1 MSTQKYSA
9 TYICSALWIFIT
21 LMGFVGATVAGA
33 QQESSSPKSMGIT
46 PSFEETELMFLG
58 EELYTVSIASRRIET
73 LQRAPAAVT
82 VITREQLKKY
92 TTLAEVLRQ
101 VPGFFIDQN
110 EVNAQIY
117 LRGIPNSFLVMM
129 DGVPFSCDASTID
142 YPRGLELSLDYIE
155 KIEIVRGPG
164 SALWGPDAFS
174 GIINLVTR
182 KGADIQGIAL
192 TTEGGSFDSKRAAA
206 LGGFNKYDWDGMLS
220 LSTTKTEGFEYDLHN
235 GEERPHDHSF
245 EVYGKLSY
253 KDVLEVSGRYSRY
266 RDFYT
271 EPTFIY
277 EGAESK
283 PFSFIQAT
291 VNKSIENASFSL
303 QGWYQYFGS
312 QDNYG
317 QPVFKQ
323 HNKQYGLEG
332 KTDFTLFKNN
342 YLTVGS
348 SCRYNNGSKTT
359 IDYNDE
365 RFDYFPSYATQL
377 YSGYF
382 QDKWKLNENLEAT
395 AGLRYD
401 HSSIYG
407 GFYSPRAGLSYLFLE
422 YFNAKL
428 LYGRAFRTPSLAV
441 IIEDPN
447 LDPERIDS
455 YEAELGFHYKNIFGA
470 QINFFYNEL
479 EDLIERNASG
489 SISNSGGD
497 NIKGVEVSVTGRPYR
512 NLLLYANY
520 THLAGN
526 RQKGSSTTID
536 VPNPDDPDQNTQ
548 TTIESFFNVAPNNVA
563 NVGIDYTF
571 LKHYRTT
578 FELNY
583 VGERKLARGLETV
596 YGDRRKLGSYV
607 LCNIN
612 FFIKDLPVRNL
623 ELRLKLNNIFNKQYK
638 TRGVFGLVDG
648 AESSAS
654 VLLSYKY

>member
-1 MSTQKYSA
+1 MSTRKHSLSYFRD
-9 TYICSALWIFIT
+9 TLWIFVI
-21 LMGFVGATVAGA
+21 LMGFWGVTAAGA
-33 QQESSSPKSMGIT
+33 QESPKT
-46 PSFEETELMFLG
+46 PVFEETELMFLG
-58 EELYTVSIASRRIET
+58 EELYTVTIASRRIET

-82 VITREQLKKY
+82 VITRDELKKY
-92 TTLAEVLRQ
+92 TTLADALRQ
-101 VPGFFIDQN
+101 VPGFFIDRN

-142 YPRGLELSLDYIE
+142 YPRGPELSLDYIE

-192 TTEGGSFDSKRAAA
+192 STEGGSFDSKRAQA
-206 LGGFNKYDWDGMLS
+206 LGGFNKHDWDGIVS

-235 GEERPHDHSF
+235 GEERPHDHYF
-245 EVYGKLSY
+245 EAYGKLSY

-277 EGAESK
+277 EGSESK

-291 VNKSIENASFSL
+291 VNKSIRDVSISL

-312 QDNYG
+312 EDDYG

-332 KTDFTLFKNN
+332 KTDFTLFENN
-342 YLTVGS
+342 YLTIGS
-348 SCRYNNGSKTT
+348 SCRYNNGSKTV
-359 IDYNDE
+359 IDFEDQK
-365 RFDYFPSYATQL
+365 FDNFPSYFTRL

-382 QDKWKLNENLEAT
+382 QDKWKINKNLEAT

-401 HSSIYG
+401 NHSIYG

-441 IIEDPN
+441 IIEQPS

-455 YEAELGFHYKNIFGA
+455 YEAELGFHYKNLFGA
-470 QINFFYNEL
+470 NVNFFYNEL

-489 SISNSGGD
+489 TISNSGGD
-497 NIKGVEVSVTGRPYR
+497 NIKGVEVSVTGKPYR
-512 NLLLYANY
+512 NLLVYANY

-526 RQKGSSTTID
+526 RQKGRSTTIA
-536 VPNPDDPDQNTQ
+536 VPSPDDPDQNTE

-571 LKHYRTT
+571 LNHYRTT
-578 FELNY
+578 LELNY

-596 YGDRRKLGSYV
+596 YGDRAKLGSYV
-607 LCNIN
+607 LCNVN

-654 VLLSYKY
+654 VLLSYKF

>member
-1 MSTQKYSA
+1 MSTQKYSLPYVRD
-9 TYICSALWIFIT
+9 TLWIFVI
-21 LMGFVGATVAGA
+21 LMGFWGATVAGA
-33 QQESSSPKSMGIT
+33 QESKKT
-46 PSFEETELMFLG
+46 PLFEETELMFLG

-82 VITREQLKKY
+82 VISRDELKKY
-92 TTLAEVLRQ
+92 TTLADALRQ
-101 VPGFFIDQN
+101 VPGFFIDRN

-142 YPRGLELSLDYIE
+142 YPRGPELSLEYID

-174 GIINLVTR
+174 GIVNLVTR
-182 KGADIQGIAL
+182 KGADIQGLSLI
-192 TTEGGSFDSKRAAA
+192 TEGGSFDSRRAQV
-206 LGGFNKYDWDGMLS
+206 LGGFNKYDWDGIVS

-235 GEERPHDHSF
+235 GEERPHDHYF
-245 EVYGKLSY
+245 EAYGKLSY

-277 EGAESK
+277 EGSESK

-291 VNKSIENASFSL
+291 VNKSIANASFSL

-312 QDNYG
+312 EDDYG

-332 KTDFTLFKNN
+332 KTDFTLFENN
-342 YLTVGS
+342 YLTIGS
-348 SCRYNNGSKTT
+348 SCRYNNGSKTV
-359 IDYNDE
+359 IDFEDQQ
-365 RFDYFPSYATQL
+365 FDSFPSYFTRL

-382 QDKWKLNENLEAT
+382 QDKWKINKNLEAT

-401 HSSIYG
+401 NHSIYG
-407 GFYSPRAGLSYLFLE
+407 GFYSPRVGLSYLFLE

-470 QINFFYNEL
+470 NVNFFYNEL
-479 EDLIERNASG
+479 DDIIERNAEG
-489 SISNSGGD
+489 TISNSGGD
-497 NIKGVEVSVTGRPYR
+497 NIKGVEVSVTGKPYR
-512 NLLLYANY
+512 NLLVYANY

-526 RQKGSSTTID
+526 RQKGRSTTID
-536 VPNPDDPDQNTQ
+536 VPSPDDPDQNTE

-571 LKHYRTT
+571 LNHYRTT
-578 FELNY
+578 LELNY

-596 YGDRRKLGSYV
+596 YGERRKLGSYV
-607 LCNIN
+607 LCNVN

-654 VLLSYKY
+654 VLLSYKF

>member
-1 MSTQKYSA
+1 MSTQKHSLLYVRD
-9 TYICSALWIFIT
+9 TLWIFVI
-21 LMGFVGATVAGA
+21 LMGFWGAAVAGA
-33 QQESSSPKSMGIT
+33 QESPKT

-58 EELYTVSIASRRIET
+58 EDLYTVSIASRRIET
-73 LQRAPAAVT
+73 LQRAPAAVS
-82 VITREQLKKY
+82 VINRDELKKY
-92 TTLAEVLRQ
+92 ATLAEVLQQ
-101 VPGFFIDQN
+101 VPGFFVDRN
-110 EVNAQIY
+110 EVKERIY

-142 YPRGLELSLDYIE
+142 YPRGLELSLDYID
-155 KIEIVRGPG
+155 KIEIIRGPG

-174 GIINLVTR
+174 GIVNLVTR
-182 KGADIQGIAL
+182 KGADLQGISL
-192 TTEGGSFDSKRAAA
+192 ITEGGSFDSRRAQA
-206 LGGFNKYDWDGMLS
+206 LGGFNKYDWDGLVS

-245 EVYGKLSY
+245 EAYGKLSY

-277 EGAESK
+277 EGSESK

-291 VNKSIENASFSL
+291 VNKSIRNASFSL
-303 QGWYQYFGS
+303 QGWFQYFGS
-312 QDNYG
+312 QDDYG

-332 KTDFTLFKNN
+332 KTDFTLFENN
-342 YLTVGS
+342 YLTIGS
-348 SCRYNNGSKTT
+348 SCRYNNGSKTV
-359 IDYNDE
+359 IDFEDQT
-365 RFDYFPSYATQL
+365 FDNFPSYSTHL

-382 QDKWKLNENLEAT
+382 QDKWKINKNLEAT

-401 HSSIYG
+401 NHSIYG
-407 GFYSPRAGLSYLFLE
+407 EFYSPRAGLSYLFLE

-441 IIEDPN
+441 IIEDPS
-447 LDPERIDS
+447 LDPEKIDS

-470 QINFFYNEL
+470 GINFFYNEL
-479 EDLIERNASG
+479 DDLIERNASG
-489 SISNSGGD
+489 TISNSGGD
-497 NIKGVEVSVTGRPYR
+497 NIKGVELSVTGRPYR

-526 RQKGSSTTID
+526 RQRGRSATIK
-536 VPNPDDPDQNTQ
+536 VPSEEDPAQDTE

-571 LKHYRTT
+571 LNHYRTT

-583 VGERKLARGLETV
+583 VGERKLARGLETA
-596 YGDRRKLGSYV
+596 YGDRRTLGSYV
-607 LCNIN
+607 LCNVS

-623 ELRLKLNNIFNKQYK
+623 ELRLKINNLLNKQYK

-648 AESSAS
+648 AASSAY
-654 VLLSYKY
+654 LMLSYKF

>member
-1 MSTQKYSA
+1 M
-9 TYICSALWIFIT
+9 
-21 LMGFVGATVAGA
+21 
-33 QQESSSPKSMGIT
+33 
-46 PSFEETELMFLG
+46 
-58 EELYTVSIASRRIET
+58 
-73 LQRAPAAVT
+73 
-82 VITREQLKKY
+82 
-92 TTLAEVLRQ
+92 
-101 VPGFFIDQN
+101 
-110 EVNAQIY
+110 
-117 LRGIPNSFLVMM
+117 
-129 DGVPFSCDASTID
+129 
-142 YPRGLELSLDYIE
+142 
-155 KIEIVRGPG
+155 
-164 SALWGPDAFS
+164 
-174 GIINLVTR
+174 
-182 KGADIQGIAL
+182 
-192 TTEGGSFDSKRAAA
+192 
-206 LGGFNKYDWDGMLS
+206 S

-235 GEERPHDHSF
+235 GEERPHDHYF
-245 EVYGKLSY
+245 EAYGKLSY

-277 EGAESK
+277 EGSESK

-291 VNKSIENASFSL
+291 VNKSIRDVSISL

-312 QDNYG
+312 EDDYG

-332 KTDFTLFKNN
+332 KTDFTLFENN
-342 YLTVGS
+342 YLTIGS
-348 SCRYNNGSKTT
+348 SCRYNNGSKTV
-359 IDYNDE
+359 IDFEDQK
-365 RFDYFPSYATQL
+365 FDNFPSYFTRL

-382 QDKWKLNENLEAT
+382 QDKWKINKNLEAT

-401 HSSIYG
+401 NHSIYG

-428 LYGRAFRTPSLAV
+428 LYGRAFRTPTLAF
-441 IIEDPN
+441 ISQNIS

-470 QINFFYNEL
+470 TVNFFYNEL
-479 EDLIERNASG
+479 ENIIEPNVSG
-489 SISNSGGD
+489 TISNSGGD
-497 NIKGVEVSVTGRPYR
+497 NIKGVEVSVTGKPYR
-512 NLLLYANY
+512 NLLVYANY

-526 RQKGSSTTID
+526 RQKGISDTIA
-536 VPNPDDPDQNTQ
+536 VPIEEDPDQNTE

-571 LKHYRTT
+571 LNHYRTT
-578 FELNY
+578 LELNY

-596 YGDRRKLGSYV
+596 YGERRKLGSYV
-607 LCNIN
+607 LCNVN

-648 AESSAS
+648 AESSAY
-654 VLLSYKY
+654 VLLSYKF

>member
-1 MSTQKYSA
+1 
-9 TYICSALWIFIT
+9 
-21 LMGFVGATVAGA
+21 MGFWDATVASA
-33 QQESSSPKSMGIT
+33 QESKKI

-82 VITREQLKKY
+82 VITHDELKKY
-92 TTLAEVLRQ
+92 TTLADVLRQ

-142 YPRGLELSLDYIE
+142 YPRGFELSLDYIE
-155 KIEIVRGPG
+155 KIEIIRGPG

-174 GIINLVTR
+174 GIINLVTK

-192 TTEGGSFDSKRAAA
+192 STEGGSFDSKRAQA
-206 LGGFNKYDWDGMLS
+206 LGGFNKYDWDGIVS

-235 GEERPHDHSF
+235 GEERPHDHYF
-245 EVYGKLSY
+245 EAYGKLSY

-312 QDNYG
+312 EDDYG

-332 KTDFTLFKNN
+332 KTDFTLFENN
-342 YLTVGS
+342 YLTIGS
-348 SCRYNNGSKTT
+348 SCRYNNGSKTV
-359 IDYNDE
+359 IDFEDQK
-365 RFDYFPSYATQL
+365 FDNFPSYFTRL

-382 QDKWKLNENLEAT
+382 QDKWKINKNLEAT

-401 HSSIYG
+401 NHSIYG

-428 LYGRAFRTPSLAV
+428 LYGRAFRTPTLAF
-441 IIEDPN
+441 ISQNIS

-470 QINFFYNEL
+470 TVNFFYNEL
-479 EDLIERNASG
+479 ENIIEPNVSG
-489 SISNSGGD
+489 TISNSGGD
-497 NIKGVEVSVTGRPYR
+497 NIKGVELSVTGRPYR
-512 NLLLYANY
+512 NLLVYANY

-526 RQKGSSTTID
+526 RQRGLSDTIKVPSSE
-536 VPNPDDPDQNTQ
+536 DPSQNTE

-563 NVGIDYTF
+563 NVGIDYSF
-571 LKHYRTT
+571 LNHYRTT
-578 FELNY
+578 LELNY

-596 YGDRRKLGSYV
+596 YGERRKLGSYV
-607 LCNIN
+607 LCNVN
-612 FFIKDLPVRNL
+612 FFIKDLPVRNF

-648 AESSAS
+648 AESSTYL
-654 VLLSYKY
+654 LLSYKF